1 MHTMK
6 NLLFTGEETLLF
18 DFVNSEVLRLPELI
32 QRRKDNLYMGL
43 ILGRNYNKLVRLN
56 TLTTEG
62 KKQIEGVILAL
73 TEEYVI
79 LKGGTKV
86 PVCCIEEMRIY

>member
-1 MHTMK
+1 MK
-6 NLLFTGEETLLF
+6 NLLFTTEEILPYT
-18 DFVNSEVLRLPELI
+18 FVNTEVLRVPELI

-56 TLTTEG
+56 ALTTEG
-62 KKQIEGVILAL
+62 KKQIEGVVLAL
-73 TEEYVI
+73 TEEFVI

-86 PVCCIEEMRIY
+86 PVCCIEDMRIY